1 MKNVVFEKIAA
12 YADRSFPMPTRQTKY
27 SAGYDIYL
35 PESVTIPAHSQ
46 KMIST
51 GIKAYM
57 QDDEFLGIYPLS
69 MAIKRHLRLVNNEG
83 IVDADYYNNPDNE
96 GHLMIALANDTDKDI
111 VLQAHERIAQGIF
124 IVILRR
130 MMMQARAVRSGG
142 FGSTTSKGGRQMKS
156 MNDLVNAC
164 ATIGDWGGYKI
175 YEWYKLF

>member
-1 MKNVVFEKIAA
+1 MRKRGFEKIAA

-57 QDDEFLGIYPLS
+57 QDDEFLGIHIRSS

-96 GHLMIALANDTDKDI
+96 GHTGADMDT
-111 VLQAHERIAQGIF
+111 
-124 IVILRR
+124 
-130 MMMQARAVRSGG
+130 
-142 FGSTTSKGGRQMKS
+142 
-156 MNDLVNAC
+156 
-164 ATIGDWGGYKI
+164 
-175 YEWYKLF
+175 

>member
-1 MKNVVFEKIAA
+1 MRKRGFEKIAA

-57 QDDEFLGIYPLS
+57 QDDEFLGIHIRSS

-83 IVDADYYNNPDNE
+83 IVDADYYNNPNNE
-96 GHLMIALANDTDKDI
+96 GEIFVQ
-111 VLQAHERIAQGIF
+111 VLNYGVRPLHIHKGDRIAQGIF
-124 IVILRR
+124 IKYLKTDDDDPISRQRV
-130 MMMQARAVRSGG
+130 SG
-142 FGSTTSKGGRQMKS
+142 FGSTNEKK
-156 MNDLVNAC
+156 D
-164 ATIGDWGGYKI
+164 D
-175 YEWYKLF
+175 

>member
-1 MKNVVFEKIAA
+1 MRKRGFEKIAA

-57 QDDEFLGIYPLS
+57 QDDEFLGIHIRSS

-111 VLQAHERIAQGIF
+111 VLQAHERIAQESF
-124 IVILRR
+124 IIILRR
-130 MMMQARAVRSGG
+130 MMMQARKSRFAVEGLAAPPAR
-142 FGSTTSKGGRQMKS
+142 RQT
-156 MNDLVNAC
+156 NEIN
-164 ATIGDWGGYKI
+164 
-175 YEWYKLF
+175 E

>member
-1 MKNVVFEKIAA
+1 M
-12 YADRSFPMPTRQTKY
+12 
-27 SAGYDIYL
+27 
-35 PESVTIPAHSQ
+35 TIPAHSQ

-57 QDDEFLGIYPLS
+57 QDDEFLGIHIRSS

-124 IVILRR
+124 YRYLTTDDD
-130 MMMQARAVRSGG
+130 ASKEKSVRSGG
-142 FGSTTSKGGRQMKS
+142 AAPPARRQT
-156 MNDLVNAC
+156 NEIN
-164 ATIGDWGGYKI
+164 
-175 YEWYKLF
+175 E

>member
-1 MKNVVFEKIAA
+1 MRKRGFEKIAA

-57 QDDEFLGIYPLS
+57 QDDEFLGIHIRSS

-83 IVDADYYNNPDNE
+83 I
-96 GHLMIALANDTDKDI
+96 
-111 VLQAHERIAQGIF
+111 AQGIF
-124 IVILRR
+124 YRYLTTDDD
-130 MMMQARAVRSGG
+130 ASKEKSVRSGG
-142 FGSTTSKGGRQMKS
+142 FGSTTSKEADK
-156 MNDLVNAC
+156 
-164 ATIGDWGGYKI
+164 
-175 YEWYKLF
+175 